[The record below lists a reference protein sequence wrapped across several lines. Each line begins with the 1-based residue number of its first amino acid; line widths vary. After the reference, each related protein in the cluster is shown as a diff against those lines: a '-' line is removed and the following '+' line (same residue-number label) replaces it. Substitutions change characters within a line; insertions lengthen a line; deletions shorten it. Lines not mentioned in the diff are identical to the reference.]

1 MAPTLTKKRS
11 KPQNDGPRGSFRP
24 LVLPI
29 DIKQRVRTICAIM
42 AGAFGV
48 TLLCSLFLSTTALSL
63 AVFGTLS
70 LFMVIY
76 SIIAIAII
84 NTGQLKN
91 AQIVI
96 LGLTYIIIGAAAMS
110 VGEVVIEHNDDR
122 ARTGITGICI
132 WIIIFPVF
140 IPARPL
146 HTFITATTAASLLP
160 ISYFIGQL
168 FDLKTVSAGTLV
180 DWFVPGYFCAALAT
194 VMSHQISHW
203 SRALAEAQH
212 EAEELGS
219 YKLIEQLTEGGMGT
233 IWKAQHKFLSQFV
246 AVKFIRMKDGEE
258 QADVDYYQFYQEAD
272 AIARLSSPYTI
283 SILDY
288 GVSKNGSLYYTMEY
302 INGFD
307 LERLIGSY
315 GPLSIDR
322 CIHIL
327 FQICESLSEAHANG
341 LIHRDIKPA
350 NIMVS
355 MMGDTPDH
363 VKVLDFGLVENVNF
377 DSALPQAGTPG
388 YMAPEI
394 ITGSAGASA
403 RSDIYAVAC
412 VAHWLLTAQEL
423 FSGANNEKI
432 LAAHLRKKP
441 QSVSGIRP
449 DCPEEL
455 SSMLTRC
462 LAKNPE
468 DRPSNISYLLKMLY
482 DLQALYSWDRLS
494 ARTWWLGSQP
504 IK

>member
-1 MAPTLTKKRS
+1 MPRTLTKKRS
-11 KPQNDGPRGSFRP
+11 PSNNDGTTGTFRP

-48 TLLCSLFLSTTALSL
+48 TLLCSLFLSTTTLSL
-63 AVFGTLS
+63 VVFGSLS
-70 LFMVIY
+70 LFMVVY
-76 SIIAIAII
+76 SIIAIII
-84 NTGQLKN
+84 VNTKPLNNQQL
-91 AQIVI
+91 VI

-110 VGEVVIEHNDDR
+110 IGEVVIEHNDDR

-146 HTFITATTAASLLP
+146 HTFYTAATAASLLP
-160 ISYFIGQL
+160 LAYFVGQL
-168 FDLKTVSAGTLV
+168 FDLKSVSTGTLV

-194 VMSHQISHW
+194 VMSQQISHW

-233 IWKAQHKFLSQFV
+233 IWKAQHKFISQFV
-246 AVKFIRMKDGEE
+246 AVKFIRSKEGNEQEDG
-258 QADVDYYQFYQEAD
+258 DYYQFYQEAD
-272 AIARLSSPYTI
+272 AIARLSSPHTI

-288 GVSKNGSLYYTMEY
+288 GVSNNGGLYYTMEY

-307 LERLIGSY
+307 LERLISVY
-315 GPLSIDR
+315 GPLAIDR

-327 FQICESLSEAHANG
+327 IQICDSLSEAHANG

-363 VKVLDFGLVENVNF
+363 VKVLDFGLVENIHY
-377 DSALPQAGTPG
+377 DSALPNAGTPG

-394 ITGSAGASA
+394 IVGNLGASA
-403 RSDIYAVAC
+403 RSDMYALAC
-412 VAHWLLTAQEL
+412 VAYWLLTAQEV
-423 FSGANNEKI
+423 FTADSNDKM
-432 LAAHLRKKP
+432 LAKHLRRQAP
-441 QSVSGIRP
+441 RPLSIRP
-449 DCPEEL
+449 DCPPAL
-455 SSMLTRC
+455 SDLIVQC
-462 LAKNPE
+462 LEKDPE
-468 DRPSNISYLLKMLY
+468 RRPSDINYVLDCLY
-482 DLQALYSWDRLS
+482 DLQSQHPWDRTL
-494 ARTWWLGSQP
+494 ARNWWQESQP